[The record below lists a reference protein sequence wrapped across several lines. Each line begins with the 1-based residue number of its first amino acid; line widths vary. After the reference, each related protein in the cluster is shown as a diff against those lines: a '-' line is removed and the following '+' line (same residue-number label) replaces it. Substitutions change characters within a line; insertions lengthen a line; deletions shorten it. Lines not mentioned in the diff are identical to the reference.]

1 MARRK
6 VKQPTRSASAARRG
20 RQLRSL
26 EVVVEGQSEHRY
38 ADALKRRHHQSVTI
52 IVNKRYMGKVK
63 QLIAR
68 ATVTAREQEVQDNK
82 PGTVWCL
89 LDTEADAERGRLIAD
104 AVLAGVNVAWSTPC
118 LEAWFVIHRQPCT
131 WRLTA
136 REMKN
141 EFESVFGRAWNDL
154 DPLLP
159 ELLDTWEAARE
170 RAQALDRQHA
180 SGTSDGS
187 LPEPA
192 DRNPASNVWEMIE
205 AITQSSVS
213 PP

>member
-1 MARRK
+1 
-6 VKQPTRSASAARRG
+6 
-20 RQLRSL
+20 
-26 EVVVEGQSEHRY
+26 
-38 ADALKRRHHQSVTI
+38 
-52 IVNKRYMGKVK
+52 
-63 QLIAR
+63 
-68 ATVTAREQEVQDNK
+68 
-82 PGTVWCL
+82 
-89 LDTEADAERGRLIAD
+89 
-104 AVLAGVNVAWSTPC
+104 
-118 LEAWFVIHRQPCT
+118 
-131 WRLTA
+131 
-136 REMKN
+136 MKN